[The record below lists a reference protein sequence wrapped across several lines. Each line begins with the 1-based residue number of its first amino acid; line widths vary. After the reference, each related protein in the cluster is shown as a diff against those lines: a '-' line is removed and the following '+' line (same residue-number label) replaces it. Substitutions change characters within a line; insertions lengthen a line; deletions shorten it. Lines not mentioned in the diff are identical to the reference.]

1 MATQSVGWT
10 RSVGGLRWL
19 AGAVLLTGLTVP
31 SLVVGQD
38 EREATCTLTEAESRW
53 IQTVLGGWEQVGTEI
68 LELQPQGLP
77 WVVLFSE
84 SCAWHV
90 APDTTILVGADPV
103 SAGLT
108 YSGEAVPVRA
118 KPHGNG
124 DGVWLP
130 NGSLVPVG
138 GTAFTSIYVDA
149 AGEHEP
155 FVALALIEVWRER
168 FPPDAGPAFVARMVA
183 TFLGVA
189 IHELV
194 HTRQI
199 KDVARRIEELRS
211 QYTLPERLGDR
222 TVEERFRD
230 EPGFREAHDA
240 ETDLLYRAAS
250 EIDQEHKLALVRE
263 ALSLIRARQAE
274 HFTGAEAIYK
284 QLEELFLN
292 MEGVAVWA
300 AYKFSQMD
308 PAFDIGI
315 GDDPV
320 ASRAR
325 NTWAQD
331 QGLALYLLIDE
342 LVPDWRSRTLGPE
355 LASPYGMLEEAVLR
369 N

>member
-1 MATQSVGWT
+1 MATQSVGST

-19 AGAVLLTGLTVP
+19 TGAVLLTGLTVP
-31 SLVVGQD
+31 SLVVDQD
-38 EREATCTLTEAESRW
+38 EREATCTLTEAEARW

-68 LELQPQGLP
+68 LELQPQDLP
-77 WVVLFSE
+77 WVVLFNK
-84 SCAWHV
+84 SCAWHI

-103 SAGLT
+103 STGLT

-124 DGVWLP
+124 NAVWLP
-130 NGSLVPVG
+130 NGSIIPVG
-138 GTAFTSIYVDA
+138 GTAFTSIYVDV
-149 AGEHEP
+149 AGEQEP
-155 FVALALIEVWRER
+155 FVALALMEVWRER
-168 FPPDAGPAFVARMVA
+168 FPPDAEPEFVARMVA

-211 QYTLPERLGDR
+211 QYTTLPERLGDR
-222 TVEERFRD
+222 MVEERFRD

-250 EIDQEHKLALVRE
+250 EIDQEHKRALVRE

-300 AYKFSQMD
+300 AYKFSQLD
-308 PAFDIGI
+308 PAYDIGI
-315 GDDPV
+315 GDDLV

-355 LASPYGMLEEAVLR
+355 LASPYGMLEAVLHD
-369 N
+369 

>member
-1 MATQSVGWT
+1 MATQRVGST
-10 RSVGGLRWL
+10 RPFRGRRWL
-19 AGAVLLTGLTVP
+19 TGAVLLTGLTVP
-31 SLVVGQD
+31 SLVAGQD
-38 EREATCTLTEAESRW
+38 EREATCTLTEAEARW
-53 IQTVLGGWEQVGTEI
+53 IQTVLGGWEQVGPEI

-77 WVVLFSE
+77 WMVLFNK
-84 SCAWHV
+84 SCAWHL
-90 APDTTILVGADPV
+90 AADTTILAGADLV
-103 SAGLT
+103 STGLT
-108 YSGEAVPVRA
+108 YSGEGIPVGA
-118 KPHGNG
+118 KPHGN
-124 DGVWLP
+124 GVWLP
-130 NGSLVPVG
+130 NGSAIPVG

-149 AGEHEP
+149 AGEQEP
-155 FVALALIEVWRER
+155 FVAFALMEVWRER
-168 FPPDAGPAFVARMVA
+168 FPPDAGPEFVARMEA

-199 KDVARRIEELRS
+199 KDVARRVEEWRS
-211 QYTLPERLGDR
+211 QYTLPEHLGDR
-222 TVEERFRD
+222 MVEERFRD

-250 EIDQEHKLALVRE
+250 EIDLEHKQALVRA

-274 HFTGAEAIYK
+274 HFTGAAAIYK

-300 AYKFSQMD
+300 AYKFSQLD
-308 PAFDIGI
+308 PAYDIGI
-315 GDDPV
+315 GDDLV

-342 LVPDWRSRTLGPE
+342 LVPD
-355 LASPYGMLEEAVLR
+355 
-369 N
+369 